1 MPVEDQK
8 VSSNKYQIIPRVLVF
23 ATRGGKLLL
32 IKGAVTKRVWPD
44 LYNGIGG
51 HIEPGEH
58 VLQAAHREFLE
69 ETGLLL
75 KEPHLCA
82 VVTIDTQQAAG
93 IGMFVFRG
101 RVGEGEPHLSQEG
114 TLVWVD
120 PKNIQGLALVEDLPV
135 LIPKVLGWSP
145 GDPILFGQ
153 YRYTAENDLEIAFST

>member
-8 VSSNKYQIIPRVLVF
+8 VNSNKYQIIPRVLVF

-32 IKGAVTKRVWPD
+32 IKGASNKRLWPD

-58 VLQAAHREFLE
+58 VLQAARREFFE
-69 ETGLLL
+69 ETGLPL
-75 KEPHLCA
+75 ENPHLCA

-101 RVGEGEPHLSQEG
+101 QAGEGQPRSSVEG
-114 TLVWVD
+114 TLEWVD
-120 PKNIQGLALVEDLPV
+120 AAKTQDLALVEDLPV
-135 LIPKVLGWSP
+135 LIPKVMAWAP
-145 GDPILFGQ
+145 GDPIFFGQ
-153 YRYTAENDLEIAFST
+153 YTYTQENALEMTFST